1 MHPIPILDPLALIA
15 IVGVIV
21 SVVLSRARLP
31 TAAGLLAAGGL
42 LGPHGFALVPDVALI
57 EILAEVGVILLLFTV
72 GLEFPVSTL
81 KRVAKHA
88 LLGGLLQVG
97 LTTAAAALL
106 ARLLGLTWPKA
117 IFYGLV
123 LSQSSTAIVL
133 RTLTDRNELDAPH
146 GRFVVGVL
154 LFQDLAVVPMI
165 LLVPALAGNAGAGLV
180 PVAVA
185 VLKAVAVVAVTL
197 SVAGFGAPRAFG
209 WVAGTRSREV
219 FVLGVVALC
228 IGAAWATGRAG
239 LSTALGAFL
248 AGVVLAGTE
257 FRHRAMSDVLPL
269 RDVFASVFF
278 VSLGMLFDSRVA
290 VEDPAALAT
299 LVAAF
304 FGIKGLTATLAALA
318 MRFPARVARLA
329 GAALAQFGEFG
340 FVLVGLGLAAN
351 IVEPH
356 EVRRFVAAGVI
367 TMFLSPIV
375 ARIAPHVTAG
385 ERLLRPLERVLGA
398 KGADEAEVEKPE
410 LAHHVVLFGFGVTGR
425 LVARALEGLSVPYV
439 IVEINADTVSSAQ
452 RAGVPA
458 YYGDA
463 TSAEVLH
470 HVAIERARAV
480 VLAINDADA
489 ARRALPVIRSVNKE
503 VPVVVRTRFL
513 AEVQRLQAL
522 GATEVVADEAFAG
535 VEMVSRA
542 LGLAGASAD
551 EIHRAVGAAVSSV
564 GDVAS
569 SLPKRS

>member
-15 IVGVIV
+15 IVGVVV
-21 SVVLSRARLP
+21 SVVLSKARLP
-31 TAAGLLAAGGL
+31 TAAGLLVAGAL
-42 LGPHGFALVPDVALI
+42 LGPHGLALVPDAKLI
-57 EILAEVGVILLLFTV
+57 EVLAEVGVIMLLFTV
-72 GLEFPVSTL
+72 GLEFPISSL
-81 KRVAKHA
+81 KRVARHA
-88 LLGGLLQVG
+88 LVGGALQVG
-97 LTTAAAALL
+97 LTTAATAGL
-106 ARLLGLTWPKA
+106 AHGLGLAWPKA

-133 RTLTDRNELDAPH
+133 RTLSDRNELDAPH

-165 LLVPALAGNAGAGLV
+165 LLVPALAGSSGAGLM
-180 PVAVA
+180 PVLVA
-185 VLKAVAVVAVTL
+185 LLKAAAVVAFTL
-197 SVAGFGAPRAFG
+197 SIAGFGAPRVFA

-290 VEDPAALAT
+290 IEEPRALIT

-304 FGIKGLTATLAALA
+304 FVIKGLTATLAALA
-318 MRFPARVARLA
+318 MKFPTRVARLS

-340 FVLVGLGLAAN
+340 FVLVGLGLAAG
-351 IVEPH
+351 IVEEM

-385 ERLLRPLERVLGA
+385 EQLLRPLEKLLGA
-398 KGADEAEVEKPE
+398 KGADEVEVDRAE
-410 LAHHVVLFGFGVTGR
+410 LSGHVVLFGFGVTGR
-425 LVARALEGLSVPYV
+425 LVGRALDGLGLPYV
-439 IVEINADTVSSAQ
+439 VVEINADTVSSAQ
-452 RAGVPA
+452 RSGLPA

-463 TSAEVLH
+463 TSPEVLH
-470 HVAIERARAV
+470 HVGVERSRAV

-489 ARRALPVIRSVNKE
+489 ARRALPVIRAVGIE
-503 VPVVVRTRFL
+503 VPIIVRTRFL
-513 AEVQRLQAL
+513 LDVEKLKTL
-522 GATEVVADEAFAG
+522 GATEVVAEEAYAG
-535 VEMVSRA
+535 VEMVHRA
-542 LGLAGASAD
+542 LQLAGVSDD
-551 EIHRAVGAAVSSV
+551 EVRRAVARAEASV
-564 GDVAS
+564 DEVART
-569 SLPKRS
+569 LAPRS